1 MCVHIY
7 VIPSTCPMMPLSLSI
22 VSFLSPANILSLQ
35 RQGFPAFGRRIVMA
49 RAEARGEL
57 TAHGT
62 KQDATIEHCIH
73 GEDDTREREGVRGR
87 RRAQKRESK
96 RVGSSGT
103 KARGVRQRRQRD
115 RERERE
121 SEGGETER
129 ERESKRERERERT
142 QRHVVARGGDYRA
155 VNHPR

>member
-1 MCVHIY
+1 
-7 VIPSTCPMMPLSLSI
+7 
-22 VSFLSPANILSLQ
+22 
-35 RQGFPAFGRRIVMA
+35 MA

-73 GEDDTREREGVRGR
+73 GEDDTREREGERGR

-121 SEGGETER
+121 RGGDRERTREQER
-129 ERESKRERERERT
+129 ERKRTNAAPRCGTRWGLSGRKPS
-142 QRHVVARGGDYRA
+142 A
-155 VNHPR
+155 VNI